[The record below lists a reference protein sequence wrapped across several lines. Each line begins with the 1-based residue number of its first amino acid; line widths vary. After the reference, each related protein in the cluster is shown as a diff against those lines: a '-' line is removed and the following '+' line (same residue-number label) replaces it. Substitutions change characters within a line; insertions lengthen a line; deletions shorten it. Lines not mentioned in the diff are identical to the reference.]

1 MRLAAKRCLGVLL
14 VLAYSLQPTASSL
27 LRAQSSNATLSG
39 RVTNLATGQ
48 PVANA
53 LVYYKNT
60 QNNTQ
65 GVKLTNADG
74 LYAFSALQPGTYS
87 VRVDARG
94 FGPQERPAVELTV
107 GGRVEVNVALEATG
121 AIPTPPVP
129 APATAPST
137 GPAALTARTALS
149 GFLADIYGPDAQ
161 APQAMLISLPTP
173 ITSTLVGDLS
183 TVIDQRK
190 ILELP
195 YSGRDVYTLLVLQPG
210 VSSESATGKGLGLA
224 VNGQRVGGT
233 NFLLDGVDNNDLLL
247 TGPSAKVS
255 ADAVQEYRMTTSNF
269 SAEFGRATAFI
280 ANAITRSGG
289 NAVHG
294 VGFNFFNNERLNANS
309 FASNMVGDPK
319 LPFSV
324 EQYGGAVGGPIRKD
338 HIFYYGSF
346 DQTLSSSR
354 SSEFTAFVPSR
365 TYIARLADNK
375 QAKKLLTQFRA
386 PTGTPVSFYPDAEE
400 VRYHF
405 PLKQRNT
412 QILGRVDYSRA
423 GGRNRLGVRYIFSE
437 ATADDFLTSIYSGL
451 NAPLVV
457 RAQNVAVNFTRTL
470 DRGDTNEFRAG
481 YNRGKVGVDR
491 PHPEVP
497 SMLSL
502 DGVTLP
508 GSPAQYTYSFN
519 DAVWQVVDNYTLL
532 RGKHS
537 LILGG
542 EFKLNLS
549 KSDISTA
556 RDGLYAFDSLDT
568 FALDIP
574 RSENITVNRFTGRAL
589 TDKDYERNYRQK
601 ELAVFVQDN
610 WKIAR
615 RLTLNLGVRY
625 EYFGVPYRADGPP
638 DWNLF
643 YGPGNNRT
651 ERLASATFRQAEP
664 YRSDYNNFGPRF
676 GFAYDLRGNGKT
688 VLRGGYGMAFDRIFN
703 NIWLDVRNNAL
714 GYTTLFQPDFKYTFP
729 ARDGLPATSPLFGSE
744 NTIQVD
750 ENLRTPYAQSWFA
763 GVQHQLTSKLL
774 VEANYAG
781 SRGRK
786 LLALDEINR
795 ALSNGSAASG
805 RINPKATIISY
816 RGNQGSSNYRS
827 LQISARQQPSHGV
840 SFQVSYTYSRALDN
854 QSDPFRNPAQGA
866 PSASAGSRLGTPL
879 LILNTLPHA
888 TFVQQFNSNADWGR
902 SDFDQKHNLVVN
914 LLAESQGWS
923 RAPWLTRG
931 WQVGLL
937 GGFRSGFA
945 FSVLDPDSFFSDF
958 GLLNGNRSELVSGS
972 GESAYRNPPIS
983 VTGGKILLDKS
994 KFKSP
999 PANQISR
1006 VPRNAFRG
1014 PGFFNVD
1021 FGLSRNFR
1029 PQWLGEQGRIQI
1041 RADFF
1046 NILNHTNL
1054 GNPVYSTGAN
1064 ACSAA
1069 TPPEEI
1075 PSCFGFA
1082 SYGRAGFASNLP
1094 GIAPLGE
1101 QPRRIQLGIKVYF

>member
-1 MRLAAKRCLGVLL
+1 VSLTVRRCLGVLL
-14 VLAYSLQPTASSL
+14 VLTYSLQPTAYSL
-27 LRAQSSNATLSG
+27 LSAQSSNATLTG
-39 RVTNLATGQ
+39 TVTNSATGQ
-48 PVANA
+48 AVRNA
-53 LVYYKNT
+53 LVTYRNE
-60 QNNTQ
+60 QNNAQ
-65 GVKLTNADG
+65 GLKLANTDG
-74 LYAFSALQPGTYS
+74 LYAFPALLPGRYT
-87 VRVDARG
+87 VRVDAQG
-94 FGPQERPAVELTV
+94 FTPQERKGVELTV
-107 GGRVEVNVALEATG
+107 GGRVEVNVALEASG
-121 AIPTPPVP
+121 AAPP
-129 APATAPST
+129 APVAPAPGPTTGRPATTSK
-137 GPAALTARTALS
+137 TALS
-149 GFLADIYGPDAQ
+149 GFLATIYGPDAQ

-173 ITSTLVGDLS
+173 ITETLVGDLS

-280 ANAITRSGG
+280 ANAITRTGG

-294 VGFNFFNNERLNANS
+294 TAFEFFNNERLNANS
-309 FASNMVGDPK
+309 FASNLVGDPK
-319 LPFSV
+319 LPFRV
-324 EQYGGAVGGPIRKD
+324 EEFGGTVGGPIRKD
-338 HIFYYGSF
+338 RLFFYGSF
-346 DQTLSSSR
+346 DQTRSTSQ

-365 TYIARLADNK
+365 TYIARIPDNK
-375 QAKKLLTQFRA
+375 QAKKLLTQFKA
-386 PTGTPVSFYPDAEE
+386 PTGTPVSFYPDAEQIS
-400 VRYHF
+400 YHF

-412 QILGRVDYSRA
+412 QILGRIDYSPA
-423 GGRNRLGVRYIFSE
+423 NGRNRLGGRYIFSDS
-437 ATADDFLTSIYSGL
+437 TADDFLTSIYSGL
-451 NAPLVV
+451 NEPLVV
-457 RAQNVAVNFTRTL
+457 RAQNLAVNFTHTL
-470 DRGDTNEFRAG
+470 GRGDTNELRMG
-481 YNRGKVGVDR
+481 YNKGRVGVDR

-542 EFKLNLS
+542 EFKFNQS
-549 KSDISTA
+549 KSDVSTA
-556 RDGLYAFDSLDT
+556 RDGLYTFDGLDT
-568 FALDIP
+568 FALDIA
-574 RSENITVNRFTGRAL
+574 RSENITVNRFTGKAL
-589 TDKDYERNYRQK
+589 TDKEYVRNYHQK
-601 ELAVFVQDN
+601 EVAVFVQDN

-615 RLTLNLGVRY
+615 RLTLNLGLRY
-625 EYFGVPYRADGPP
+625 EYFGLPHRADGPA

-643 YGPGNNRT
+643 YGPGSNRT
-651 ERLASATFRQAEP
+651 ERLASATFRQADP
-664 YRSDYNNFGPRF
+664 YGPDYNNFGPRF

-714 GYTTLFQPDFKYTFP
+714 GYTTLFAPDFKYTFP
-729 ARDGLPATSPLFGSE
+729 ARDGLPTVSPLFGSE

-750 ENLRTPYAQSWFA
+750 QTLRTPYAQSWFA

-795 ALSNGSAASG
+795 ALSNGKAASG
-805 RINPKATIISY
+805 RINPNATIISY
-816 RGNQGSSNYRS
+816 RGNQGASNYRS
-827 LQISARQQPSHGV
+827 LQISARQQPSRGV
-840 SFQVSYTYSRALDN
+840 SFQISYTFSRALDN
-854 QSDPFRNPAQGA
+854 QSDPFRNPVQGA

-879 LILNTLPHA
+879 LILNSLPHA

-914 LLAESQGWS
+914 LLAESQGWR
-923 RAPWLTRG
+923 RASLLTRG
-931 WQVGLL
+931 WQVGMLA
-937 GGFRSGFA
+937 GFRSGFA
-945 FSVLDPDSFFSDF
+945 FSVLDPDSFFSPF
-958 GLLNGNRSELVSGS
+958 GLLNGNRAELVNGNV
-972 GESAYRNPPIS
+972 ESAYRNPPIS
-983 VTGGKILLDKS
+983 VAGGKILLDKS
-994 KFKSP
+994 KFKAP
-999 PANQISR
+999 PPDQISR

-1021 FGLSRNFR
+1021 FGVSRNFR
-1029 PQWLGEQGRIQI
+1029 PLWLGEQGRIQI

-1054 GNPVYSTGAN
+1054 GNPVYSTG
-1064 ACSAA
+1064 
-1069 TPPEEI
+1069 TDD
-1075 PSCFGFA
+1075 FGFA
-1082 SYGRAGFASNLP
+1082 SYGRAGFAGNLP
-1094 GIAPLGE
+1094 GTAPLNE
-1101 QPRRIQLGIKVYF
+1101 QPRRVQLGLKIYF